1 MKKMMLSATVLA
13 IVLGLSGCIWPGPH
27 HHHPHH
33 SSGDNRGPQMQD
45 YHHGNQ
51 QDGMRR

>member
-13 IVLGLSGCIWPGPH
+13 IALGLSGCIWPGP

-45 YHHGNQ
+45 NHRGNS
-51 QDGMRR
+51 QDNMRR